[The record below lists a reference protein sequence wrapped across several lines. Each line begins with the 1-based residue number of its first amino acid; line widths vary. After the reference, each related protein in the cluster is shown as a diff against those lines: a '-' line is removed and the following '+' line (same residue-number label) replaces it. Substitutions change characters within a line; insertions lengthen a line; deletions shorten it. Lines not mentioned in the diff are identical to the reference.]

1 MTARSEQEKETDR
14 RGVVDTPRRGAVICP
29 TERGWIDWNRAV
41 VDAAEADPKRLP
53 VIAATLATVVAEDS
67 SRVSGTARPTARR
80 YLDTIET
87 WGYQPTEAE
96 QAQRLAAANQQPAD

>member
-1 MTARSEQEKETDR
+1 MEL
-14 RGVVDTPRRGAVICP
+14 VVENP
-29 TERGWIDWNRAV
+29 
-41 VDAAEADPKRLP
+41 AAEADPKRLP

-67 SRVSGTARPTARR
+67 SRVSGTARR

-96 QAQRLAAANQQPAD
+96 QAQRLRAESEQPAV